1 MLVVESNSL
10 TFLEN
15 IRKCIFQRKKGVGK
29 ESPNLFLL
37 CLFGI
42 FALFTGLNQKADT
55 CKYFFLD
62 KKVKPTFGQYFQ
74 NCIFQCKKRIGKKV
88 KPFFPLHLYLF
99 ALFAVFNHEADTCK
113 YIFLNKTVKS
123 NLGKILKIGQKSEK
137 IAFF

>member
-15 IRKCIFQRKKGVGK
+15 IQKCIFQQKRGVGK

-42 FALFTGLNQKADT
+42 FALFRLILASIFSLTKTNFRPIFSKLHFSMQK
-55 CKYFFLD
+55 
-62 KKVKPTFGQYFQ
+62 
-74 NCIFQCKKRIGKKV
+74 GKKV
-88 KPFFPLHLYLF
+88 KLFFPLHLYLF
-99 ALFAVFNHEADTCK
+99 ALFAEFNHEADTCK

-123 NLGKILKIGQKSEK
+123 NLGKILKISQKFEK
-137 IAFF
+137 FAFF